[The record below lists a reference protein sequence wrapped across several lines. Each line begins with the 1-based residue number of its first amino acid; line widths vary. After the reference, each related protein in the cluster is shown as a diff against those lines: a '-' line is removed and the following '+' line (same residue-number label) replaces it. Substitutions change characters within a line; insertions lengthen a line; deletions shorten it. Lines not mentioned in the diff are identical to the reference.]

1 MHATA
6 TAWAGAR
13 RQTPEEPRPTEAS
26 GRAWSRTMPPT
37 AAQTSPPPFRA
48 QPSGRPPQDAAQDHP
63 QERGPQ
69 APAWQRRAAQL
80 QGRRPLPVQ
89 EAFPGRGG
97 VVSVTQPSMYG
108 GVTAELSFPQR
119 RGCHGCGSGK
129 QCLRSKPNGF
139 QKNLFCRLARFLF

>member
-1 MHATA
+1 MHAPA

-13 RQTPEEPRPTEAS
+13 TQTPEEPRPTEAS
-26 GRAWSRTMPPT
+26 GRAWCRTTPPT

-48 QPSGRPPQDAAQDHP
+48 QPSGRPPQGAAQDHP
-63 QERGPQ
+63 QQRGPQ
-69 APAWQRRAAQL
+69 APARQRRAAARPL
-80 QGRRPLPVQ
+80 SAPRSGGVSRKRGRRQL
-89 EAFPGRGG
+89 
-97 VVSVTQPSMYG
+97 TPSSRRG

-129 QCLRSKPNGF
+129 QCLHSKPNGF